1 MKNEKDEDLT
11 YLTFIKWRKVKN
23 PLMSLYERYYM
34 TVCH

>member
-11 YLTFIKWRKVKN
+11 YLTFIKWKVKN
-23 PLMSLYERYYM
+23 PLMSLYEIYYM